1 MPLPRMLSIAG
12 HEIAVHFDADP
23 GVLDPALTPFLLP
36 SASPGGA
43 DLTVQFYHD
52 GAAGQSLPPFAPLRL
67 GQIMSVVRG
76 EGGGLVFCRREGK
89 LLAAADFS
97 VCQVWDTAGSSP
109 PEPFSGRPWLVLAL
123 WGYMAHRG
131 GALPHGALCEL
142 DGRFV
147 LFLGRPEA
155 GKSTLSRLVVAAG
168 GTCLTDEYPLLT
180 WHQHAV
186 WAHGTPWYGIWGTA
200 CRLSAPLRAIFFLRH
215 APENALQ
222 RLDAGEGARRLLR
235 NVRFF
240 VWARRT
246 IPDTLALIDRA
257 ARTVPIYEF
266 GFVPEPSAVQRMR
279 EVL

>member
-1 MPLPRMLSIAG
+1 MPLCTLSIAG
-12 HEIAVHFDADP
+12 RRIAVHFDADP

-36 SASPGGA
+36 SASPEAA
-43 DLTVQFYHD
+43 DLTVWFHHD
-52 GAAGQSLPPFAPLRL
+52 GLAEPSLSPPATLKP
-67 GQIMSVVRG
+67 GQIMSVARHD
-76 EGGGLVFCRREGK
+76 EGGLVFCRREGT
-89 LLAAADFS
+89 LFAASDFS
-97 VCQVWDTAGSSP
+97 VCRVWNRAGSSP

-123 WGYMAHRG
+123 WGYLAHRG

-142 DGRFV
+142 DDQFV
-147 LFLGRPEA
+147 LFLGRPTA

-180 WHQHAV
+180 WHEHSV

-200 CRLSAPLRAIFFLRH
+200 ARLSAPLRGIFFLRH
-215 APENALQ
+215 APTNALQ

-240 VWARRT
+240 VWARQT
-246 IPDTLALIDRA
+246 IPDTLALLDCV
-257 ARTVPIYEF
+257 ARTVPIYDF